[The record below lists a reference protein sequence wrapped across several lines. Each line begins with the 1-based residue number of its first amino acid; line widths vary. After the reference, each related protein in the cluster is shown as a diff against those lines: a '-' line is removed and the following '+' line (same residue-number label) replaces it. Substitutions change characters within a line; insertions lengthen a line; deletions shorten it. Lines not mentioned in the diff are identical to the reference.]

1 MSAASQKTNMG
12 TFGWGTIMNGIYC
25 LDNTGNITPYTMEK
39 TGMLT
44 NSITTFSCADGINLY
59 IGTSSGLYC
68 MNTETKEISLLENNN
83 SASNLF
89 EEVHINCIYQDT
101 RGLLWIGT
109 RKGMDVYN
117 KKYKKNEFICLPK
130 TDCLMII
137 YGQSLKIKKKHMG
150 YYRPWRDKHHSD
162 QLTGTFV
169 QISLLSLF

>member
-1 MSAASQKTNMG
+1 
-12 TFGWGTIMNGIYC
+12 
-25 LDNTGNITPYTMEK
+25 
-39 TGMLT
+39 MLT

-117 KKYKKNEFICLPK
+117 KIQKNEFICLPK